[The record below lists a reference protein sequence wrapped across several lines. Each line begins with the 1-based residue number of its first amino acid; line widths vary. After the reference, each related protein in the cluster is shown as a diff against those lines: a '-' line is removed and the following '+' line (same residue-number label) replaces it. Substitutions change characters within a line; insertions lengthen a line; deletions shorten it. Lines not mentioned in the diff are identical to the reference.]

1 MASHSQLLFATA
13 TEDTVQALGAEDIDG
28 SVVMM
33 EGVQGE
39 AVLVEDGGEWSDF
52 EFS

>member
-1 MASHSQLLFATA
+1 MANHSQLLLATA
-13 TEDTVQALGAEDIDG
+13 TEDTVQALRAEDG
-28 SVVMM
+28 SVVMT